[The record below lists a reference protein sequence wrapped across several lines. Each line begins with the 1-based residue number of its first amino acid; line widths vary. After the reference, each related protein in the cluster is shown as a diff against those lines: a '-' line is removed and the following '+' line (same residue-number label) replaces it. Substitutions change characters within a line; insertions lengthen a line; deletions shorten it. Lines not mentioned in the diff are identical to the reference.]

1 MPQEKC
7 LKRLLR
13 LNILLKLYCYP
24 SNHPL
29 KDEIQFNHD
38 KIKIKIKKSK
48 KSKKVKKQVNGI
60 IYL

>member
-29 KDEIQFNHD
+29 KDEIHFNHD
-38 KIKIKIKKSK
+38 KIKIKWNIPSDNGGSRITSYEKK
-48 KSKKVKKQVNGI
+48 
-60 IYL
+60 